1 MSSIKGK
8 IGSKNVNEQKVR
20 KARSDKKV
28 RVMLSLSQENEAKL
42 KRLAIACDMAKSTL
56 GNEIVEWA
64 LNNEQFIDFF
74 QRKFHASDELRVIPI
89 KQNGKITY

>member
-1 MSSIKGK
+1 MKSIKGNV
-8 IGSKNVNEQKVR
+8 GSNNLINESKR

-28 RVMLSLSQENEAKL
+28 RVMLSISQENDAKL
-42 KRLAIACDMAKSTL
+42 KRLAIACDKAKSTL

-74 QRKFHASDELRVIPI
+74 QRKFNASDELRVVPI
-89 KQNGKITY
+89 KQNGKIYY